1 MTNQSAFGQHGHC
14 DGGHGHGCL
23 GAEGEDRLFP
33 LVAVLLLSRMTLPM
47 RVVLATSRLKRV
59 FSTLLKIYFVHRA
72 RGRLYLS
79 VWPAFGFFTLNL
91 GLFATN
97 QSQVLKHNFC
107 SRSQSCRLS
116 AEPVSADYMLKNKE
130 MRAKPPSKHETTKLQ
145 DLRLLWDALHHTRVW
160 GTRSTRWRGPGG
172 KGKTSTGRSLF

>member
-1 MTNQSAFGQHGHC
+1 MTNQSASGQHGHC

-33 LVAVLLLSRMTLPM
+33 LVAVLLLSRMTLCM

-79 VWPAFGFFTLNL
+79 AWPAFGFFTLNL

-107 SRSQSCRLS
+107 SRSQSYRLS

-145 DLRLLWDALHHTRVW
+145 DLRLLWDAFHHTRLW
-160 GTRSTRWRGPGG
+160 GMRSTRWRGPGG
-172 KGKTSTGRSLF
+172 KGKTSTGR